1 MRYLID
7 TNIFLYLTTD
17 ITLLDNNVRNI
28 FDDYQNIFYIS
39 AESVKELI
47 LFYRKQKNKTKF
59 WKNETEMV
67 LSIESEL
74 NIKILP
80 IKKEHLLTYA
90 CLEIN
95 KAQDHNDPSDHII
108 ISQAITEK
116 IPLIN
121 SDQKFQFYIKQKLD
135 FINNAK

>member
-67 LSIESEL
+67 LSIES
-74 NIKILP
+74 
-80 IKKEHLLTYA
+80 
-90 CLEIN
+90 
-95 KAQDHNDPSDHII
+95 
-108 ISQAITEK
+108 
-116 IPLIN
+116 
-121 SDQKFQFYIKQKLD
+121 
-135 FINNAK
+135 

>member
-80 IKKEHLLTYA
+80 IKKEHLLTHA

-116 IPLIN
+116 IPLIS
-121 SDQKFQFYIKQKLD
+121 SDQKFQFYTKQKLD